1 MCYIT
6 YTIFFRTRHLFTG
19 NISGRSYYGMEA
31 RRNDAIA
38 PIIMRIKDMRMSLDF
53 YTKPLGFRS
62 SDKISFRDGEL
73 VHASIGFDS
82 PLLMLT
88 PVEHVRP
95 AQTTD
100 TSAKKK
106 LGAGVELSIG
116 INGSKKLDTFFKEV
130 KAKGITVINEL
141 HAVKVFRNLLT
152 PN

>member
-1 MCYIT
+1 
-6 YTIFFRTRHLFTG
+6 
-19 NISGRSYYGMEA
+19 MES

-53 YTKPLGFRS
+53 YTKPLGFRA
-62 SDKISFRDGEL
+62 SDKISFRDGDL

-106 LGAGVELSIG
+106 KHGTGVELSIG
-116 INGSKKLDTFFKEV
+116 INGSKKLETFFKEV
-130 KAKGITVINEL
+130 KAKGITVINDL
-141 HAVKVFRNLLT
+141 HAVKAFPNLLT